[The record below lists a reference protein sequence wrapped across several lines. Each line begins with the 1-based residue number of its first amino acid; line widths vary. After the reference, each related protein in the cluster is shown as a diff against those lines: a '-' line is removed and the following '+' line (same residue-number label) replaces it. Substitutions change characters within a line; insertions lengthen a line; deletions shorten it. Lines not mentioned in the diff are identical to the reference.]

1 MKCIGPFES
10 IMSATVLDGKKIGRV
25 IEEELNPRI
34 INLQSKE
41 IIPHLAV
48 VIVGDDP
55 ASHVY
60 VRNKEMA
67 CERCGIKSTRIDL
80 DGDISEKEILDTVN
94 MLNSYN
100 SVHGILVQS
109 PLPEGINESL
119 VTDAISP
126 EKDVDGF
133 HKMNLGR
140 LVQGD
145 SSGLLPCTPAGI
157 MKILESS
164 DIDLSGKNALVIG
177 RSRIVGMPMSILL
190 AQRGIDATV
199 TIAHSRTKNL
209 QDICREADLV
219 VAAIG
224 RPEFVK
230 SEWIK
235 PGATV
240 IDVGINRVKDSSR
253 KSGYRLVGDV
263 DSDASNVAGNIT
275 PVPGGVGPMTIAMLM
290 SNTIMATEN
299 QSK

>member
-25 IEEELNPRI
+25 IEEELNHRI
-34 INLQSKE
+34 INLQGKA

-60 VRNKEMA
+60 VSNKEMA

-80 DGDISEKEILDTVN
+80 DGDISEKEILDTVH
-94 MLNSYN
+94 MLNSDN

-126 EKDVDGF
+126 QKDVDGF

>member
-1 MKCIGPFES
+1 
-10 IMSATVLDGKKIGRV
+10 MSATVLDGKKIGRV
-25 IEEELNPRI
+25 IEEELNHRI
-34 INLQSKE
+34 INLQSKA

-94 MLNSYN
+94 MLNSDN

-199 TIAHSRTKNL
+199 TIAHSRTNNL
-209 QDICREADLV
+209 PDICREADLV

-230 SEWIK
+230 SGWIK

-263 DSDASNVAGNIT
+263 DSDASNVAGSIT

-290 SNTIMATEN
+290 SNTVMATES

>member
-1 MKCIGPFES
+1 
-10 IMSATVLDGKKIGRV
+10 MSATVLDGKKIGRV
-25 IEEELNPRI
+25 IEEELFHRI
-34 INLQSKE
+34 TNLQSKE
-41 IIPHLAV
+41 IAPHLAV

-80 DGDISEKEILDTVN
+80 DGNISEEEILATVH
-94 MLNSYN
+94 MLNSDN

-109 PLPEGINESL
+109 PLPEGINESM
-119 VTDAISP
+119 VTDAILP

-164 DIDLSGKNALVIG
+164 DIELSGKNALVIG

-209 QDICREADLV
+209 SEICRKADLV

-224 RPEFVK
+224 KPEFVK
-230 SEWIK
+230 SGWIK
-235 PGATV
+235 SGAIV
-240 IDVGINRVKDSSR
+240 IDVGINRVEDSSR

-263 DSDASNVAGNIT
+263 DSDVSKVAGYIT

-290 SNTIMATEN
+290 SNTIMATES
-299 QSK
+299 QSM

>member
-1 MKCIGPFES
+1 
-10 IMSATVLDGKKIGRV
+10 MSATVLDGKKIGRV
-25 IEEELNPRI
+25 IEEELNHRI

-80 DGDISEKEILDTVN
+80 EGDISEKEILDTVN
-94 MLNSYN
+94 MLNSDN

-126 EKDVDGF
+126 QKDVDGF

-263 DSDASNVAGNIT
+263 DSDASNIAGNIT

>member
-1 MKCIGPFES
+1 
-10 IMSATVLDGKKIGRV
+10 
-25 IEEELNPRI
+25 
-34 INLQSKE
+34 
-41 IIPHLAV
+41 
-48 VIVGDDP
+48 
-55 ASHVY
+55 

-94 MLNSYN
+94 MLNSDN

-126 EKDVDGF
+126 QKDVDGF

>member
-1 MKCIGPFES
+1 
-10 IMSATVLDGKKIGRV
+10 MSATVLDGKKIGRV
-25 IEEELNPRI
+25 IEEELNHRI
-34 INLQSKE
+34 INLQGKA

-94 MLNSYN
+94 MLNSDN

-126 EKDVDGF
+126 EKDVDVF

-235 PGATV
+235 PSATV

-263 DSDASNVAGNIT
+263 DSDASNVAGSIT

-290 SNTIMATEN
+290 SNTVMATES

>member
-1 MKCIGPFES
+1 
-10 IMSATVLDGKKIGRV
+10 MSATVLDGKKIGRV
-25 IEEELNPRI
+25 IEEELNHRI
-34 INLQSKE
+34 INLQSKA

-80 DGDISEKEILDTVN
+80 EGDISEKEILDTVH
-94 MLNSYN
+94 MLNSDN

-126 EKDVDGF
+126 QKDVDGF

-263 DSDASNVAGNIT
+263 DSEVSNVAGKIT

-290 SNTIMATEN
+290 YNTIMATES